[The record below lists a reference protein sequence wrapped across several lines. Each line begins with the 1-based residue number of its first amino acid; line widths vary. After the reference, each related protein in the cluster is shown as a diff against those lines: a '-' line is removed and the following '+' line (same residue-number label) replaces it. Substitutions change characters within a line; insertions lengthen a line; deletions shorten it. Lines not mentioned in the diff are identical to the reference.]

1 MSYDGIVT
9 HAMVETLKEEI
20 VGAKINRIRQN
31 GKETLHLSLYQRGKN
46 LELMLSAR
54 ADRPAIYFVDYKPQ
68 GKDVPTAYLMFLRKY
83 LTGGVIESVEQHGL
97 DRTVMIDIA
106 TQSEFGRRSNVSLV
120 AELMGKYSN
129 LILIDET
136 KSRVL
141 ESAIR
146 VSKSMSG
153 VREIYPGTPY
163 FFIESGKINV
173 LKDFSFIDV
182 LHDAEK
188 NERLRRFF
196 YMHFEGFSPLL
207 SDEILFQANIDDKR
221 TVGSLTERE
230 ESVLERAFLNIVE
243 TIRHKHWSYSLYYGD
258 GDRPIDFHVLRLDVL
273 GPDKKQFE
281 SLSSML
287 LAFYADRHQ
296 SDALESGV
304 KDLGRIIEREL
315 QHEQAKLETMRLD
328 LQTAKDREDEKLLAD
343 LILANQHLV
352 TPGADSIQVVNFYD
366 PEGKTIHINLDPAET
381 VWQNAQRHYKNVQ
394 KKKNRE
400 KFLTHDIPGLKRS
413 ISYLEQIKNT
423 LLTITTTEEL
433 DEVREEL
440 EALGLVRKKLRKK
453 SKTLPSEPVTL
464 VSSEGASIY
473 IGRNN
478 RQNDRVTMHWADRDD
493 LFVHIKDL
501 PGPHVILAG
510 SKTPVTEQ
518 SIEEAVYLAVA
529 MSKFSFPQSVDYTKR
544 RNVKKSKGAKPGMVY
559 YENFETAYVRE
570 DKDIVARITL
580 HNPDWK
586 WK

>member
-1 MSYDGIVT
+1 MSYDGIMT
-9 HAMVETLKEEI
+9 HAMVETLKKEI
-20 VGAKINRIRQN
+20 IGAKINRIRQN
-31 GKETLHLSLYQRGKN
+31 GKETLHLSLYHRGKN

-68 GKDVPTAYLMFLRKY
+68 GKDIPTAYLMFLRKY

-97 DRTVMIDIA
+97 DRIVIMNIA

-146 VSKSMSG
+146 VSKSMSS

-163 FFIESGKINV
+163 FFIESGKINI
-173 LKDFSFIDV
+173 LNDFSFMDT
-182 LHDAEK
+182 LHNAEK

-207 SDEILFQANIDDKR
+207 SDEILFRANIDDKR
-221 TVGSLTERE
+221 TIGSLTQEE
-230 ESVLERAFLNIVE
+230 ESALESAFLTIVDA
-243 TIRHKHWSYSLYYGD
+243 IRKNHWSYSLYYGD
-258 GDRPIDFHVLRLDVL
+258 GHKPIDFHVLDLDVL
-273 GPDKKQFE
+273 GSNKKQFD

-296 SDALESGV
+296 SDALENGV
-304 KDLGRIIEREL
+304 KGMGRIIEREL
-315 QHEQAKLETMRLD
+315 QRERTRLETMCQD
-328 LQTAKDREDEKLLAD
+328 LNAAKEREDEKLLAD
-343 LILANQHLV
+343 LILAHQHLV
-352 TPGADSIQVVNFYD
+352 LPGADSIEVVNFYD
-366 PEGKTIHINLDPAET
+366 PEGKTIHIALDPTET

-400 KFLTHDIPGLKRS
+400 KFLIREIPGLKHS

-433 DEVREEL
+433 EEVREEL
-440 EALGLVRKKLRKK
+440 ESLGLVRKKHGKK
-453 SKTLPSEPVTL
+453 SKSAPSEPVTL
-464 VSSEGASIY
+464 VSSENVPIY

-478 RQNDRVTMHWADRDD
+478 KQNDHVTMHLADRDD

-501 PGPHVILAG
+501 PGPHVILAA
-510 SKTPVTEQ
+510 SKSPVTER
-518 SIEEAVYLAVA
+518 SVEEAVYLAVA
-529 MSKFSFPQSVDYTKR
+529 MSKFPFPQSVDYTKR

-570 DKDIVARITL
+570 DEEVAARITL
-580 HNPDWK
+580 YNPDWS

>member
-20 VGAKINRIRQN
+20 VGAKINRVRQN
-31 GKETLHLSLYQRGKN
+31 GKETLHLSLYHRGKN

-68 GKDVPTAYLMFLRKY
+68 GKEVPTAYLMFLRKY
-83 LTGGVIESVEQHGL
+83 LTGGVIESVQQHGL
-97 DRTVMIDIA
+97 DRIVILDIA
-106 TQSEFGRRSNVSLV
+106 VQSEFGRRSNVSLV

-136 KSRVL
+136 KSGVL

-146 VSKSMSG
+146 VSKSMSS

-163 FFIESGKINV
+163 FLIESGKINV
-173 LKDFSFIDV
+173 LDDFSFRDV
-182 LHDAEK
+182 LHAAEK

-196 YMHFEGFSPLL
+196 YMHFEGFSPLV
-207 SDEILFQANIDDKR
+207 SDEILFRANIDDKR
-221 TVGSLTERE
+221 TVCSLTEE
-230 ESVLERAFLNIVE
+230 EKSTLEHAFLSIVNA
-243 TIRHKHWSYSLYYGD
+243 IREKRWSYSLYYGD
-258 GDRPIDFHVLRLDVL
+258 KDKPIDFHVLDLNVL
-273 GPDKKQFE
+273 GPHQKKFKD
-281 SLSSML
+281 LSSML

-296 SDALESGV
+296 SDALETGV

-315 QHEQAKLETMRLD
+315 QRERTKLETMRLD
-328 LQTAKDREDEKLLAD
+328 LDAAKDREDEKLLAD
-343 LILANQHLV
+343 LILANQHLAV
-352 TPGADSIQVVNFYD
+352 PGADSIEVVNFYD
-366 PEGKTIHINLDPAET
+366 PEGKIIRIDLDPAET

-400 KFLTHDIPGLKRS
+400 KFLTREIPILERS

-440 EALGLVRKKLRKK
+440 ESLGLVRKKHRKK
-453 SKTLPSEPVTL
+453 SKSLPSEPVTL
-464 VSSEGASIY
+464 VSSEGAPIY

-478 RQNDRVTMHWADRDD
+478 RQNDRVTMHVADRDD
-493 LFVHIKDL
+493 LFIHIKDL
-501 PGPHVILAG
+501 PGPHVILAA
-510 SKTPVTEQ
+510 SKVPITER

-529 MSKFSFPQSVDYTKR
+529 MSKFPFPQSVDYTRR

-570 DKDIVARITL
+570 DEDLAARITL

>member
-9 HAMVETLKEEI
+9 HAMVETLREEI
-20 VGAKINRIRQN
+20 VGAKINRVRQN
-31 GKETLHLSLYQRGKN
+31 GKETLQLSLYHKGKN
-46 LELMLSAR
+46 FELMLSAR

-68 GKDVPTAYLMFLRKY
+68 GKEIPTGYLMFLRKY

-97 DRTVMIDIA
+97 DRIVMMDIA
-106 TQSEFGRRSNVSLV
+106 TQSEFGRRSNVTLV

-136 KSRVL
+136 KSKVL

-146 VSKSMSG
+146 VSKSMSS

-163 FFIESGKINV
+163 FLIESGKINV
-173 LKDFSFIDV
+173 LEDFSFREV
-182 LHDAEK
+182 LHTAEK

-196 YMHFEGFSPLL
+196 YIHFEGFSPLV

-221 TVGSLTERE
+221 TAGSLTEEE
-230 ESVLERAFLNIVE
+230 ESAMERVFLSIVDA
-243 TIRHKHWSYSLYYGD
+243 IREKRWSYSLYYGD
-258 GDRPIDFHVLRLDVL
+258 KDKPIDFHVLGLDVL
-273 GPDKKQFE
+273 GPNQKKFE
-281 SLSSML
+281 DLSTL
-287 LAFYADRHQ
+287 LLSFYADRHQ
-296 SDALESGV
+296 SDALENGV

-315 QHEQAKLETMRLD
+315 QRERTKLETMRLD
-328 LQTAKDREDEKLLAD
+328 LQSAKDREDEKLLAD
-343 LILANQHLV
+343 LILANQHLAA
-352 TPGADSIQVVNFYD
+352 PGADSIEVVNFYD
-366 PEGKTIHINLDPAET
+366 PEGKRIRIDLDPAET

-400 KFLTHDIPGLKRS
+400 KFLTHEIPGLKRS

-440 EALGLVRKKLRKK
+440 ESLGLVRKKHRKK
-453 SKTLPSEPVTL
+453 SKSLPSEPITL
-464 VSSEGASIY
+464 VSSEGAPIY

-478 RQNDRVTMHWADRDD
+478 RQNDRVTMHLSDRDD
-493 LFVHIKDL
+493 LFIHIKDL
-501 PGPHVILAG
+501 PGPHVILAA
-510 SKTPVTEQ
+510 SKAPVTDR

-529 MSKFSFPQSVDYTKR
+529 MSKFPFPQSVDYTR
-544 RNVKKSKGAKPGMVY
+544 RHNVKKSKGAKPGMVY

-570 DKDIVARITL
+570 DKDLAARITL
-580 HNPDWK
+580 HNPNWK